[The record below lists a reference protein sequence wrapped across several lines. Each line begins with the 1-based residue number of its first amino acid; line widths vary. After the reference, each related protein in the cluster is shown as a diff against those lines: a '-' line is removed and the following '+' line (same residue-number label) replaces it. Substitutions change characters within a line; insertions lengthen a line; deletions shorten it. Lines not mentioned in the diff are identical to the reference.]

1 MKRLGKKGKDE
12 AARLEAE
19 LAARHAAE
27 LAALDSGKEKTAAE
41 AVAVADSLY
50 SVHLG
55 ADGEEQQEGHHKVGA
70 AAWAACARQGGDGV
84 RYSAAAACTAG
95 WELSAAHSARRQH
108 TELHHCPP
116 SCGAAA
122 EAEQEPAAAGAAAA

>member
-55 ADGEEQQEGHHKVGA
+55 ADGEEQQEGQHKVGA
-70 AAWAACARQGGDGV
+70 AAWAACARHCGDAV
-84 RYSAAAACTAG
+84 RCSAAAAC
-95 WELSAAHSARRQH
+95 AACGLGAQRCSQR
-108 TELHHCPP
+108 PP
-116 SCGAAA
+116 LAHRAAPL
-122 EAEQEPAAAGAAAA
+122 PALW